1 MSTETSKNLSGLKAA
16 DFQKLVQGKRTDL
29 YILTNAKGYEV
40 AATNYAGAIV
50 AIMVPDRDGKIA
62 NVIHGHDNIDDVISS
77 PEPFLSTLI
86 GRYGNRICKGK
97 FTLDGKE
104 YNLAINNG
112 PNALHGGPT
121 GFHARV
127 WDAQQLAPN
136 KLRLHYTA
144 EDMEEGFPGRLEMTV
159 DYTWTDD
166 CELVIDYRGTTDKKT
181 IAAQEDGLVKLA
193 VARNTGSESRSASVK
208 AVLTDGTPLAD
219 ITVNQ
224 SWRNVEPGELLIEEV
239 YFSGSPLEGSDRS
252 SDDQYIR
259 LTNNADHT
267 IYADR
272 VMFVTNFITGTIT
285 SAGAYYEYPDVE
297 DGIVVEDMYVIP
309 GSGDEYPLEPGA
321 SLILAISAENYQEN
335 NPAAFDLSKADFEF
349 YGSDNDYFPD
359 TDNPD
364 VPNLENWFKS
374 SFSYFSLHN
383 RGYESYAIVY
393 APLSETAESIMG
405 DHHWS
410 GTYYM
415 HFNEW
420 EFTYDINEED
430 AWLIPG
436 EWVLDAV
443 NCCTEDSFYRN
454 PWGPAFDA
462 GWTHAG
468 DYDGDP
474 SRFGKSV
481 RRAVDDNG
489 KLVDTNNSTNDFIPN
504 ATPTLR

>member
-1 MSTETSKNLSGLKAA
+1 MKRILFALAAAAVVTAACTKTPDPELSVNPTSLSFESTGGSASFDVSSNVAWTVQTDNQSWYTVSTAAGENDGQVTVTVNPYTEAAARSASLTVTGGGLVVNVAVVQKAPVPPADPAKKEVSVIALGGELS
-16 DFQKLVQGKRTDL
+16 VE
-29 YILTNAKGYEV
+29 IPSGY
-40 AATNYAGAIV
+40 AFSA
-50 AIMVPDRDGKIA
+50 
-62 NVIHGHDNIDDVISS
+62 SS
-77 PEPFLSTLI
+77 
-86 GRYGNRICKGK
+86 
-97 FTLDGKE
+97 
-104 YNLAINNG
+104 
-112 PNALHGGPT
+112 
-121 GFHARV
+121 
-127 WDAQQLAPN
+127 DAEWL
-136 KLRLHYTA
+136 
-144 EDMEEGFPGRLEMTV
+144 
-159 DYTWTDD
+159 
-166 CELVIDYRGTTDKKT
+166 T

-252 SDDQYIR
+252 YDDQYIR

-420 EFTYDINEED
+420 EFTYDIAEED